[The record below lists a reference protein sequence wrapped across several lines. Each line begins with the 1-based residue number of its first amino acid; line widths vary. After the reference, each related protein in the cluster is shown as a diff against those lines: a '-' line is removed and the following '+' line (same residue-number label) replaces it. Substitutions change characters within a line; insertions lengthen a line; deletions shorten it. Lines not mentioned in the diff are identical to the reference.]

1 MIVEKILGNIKDEN
15 FKNFKIDYVD
25 VDWFEAQKRILKLT
39 SRNQVSVGV
48 RLDKESQEKGLNQG
62 DVLYVEN
69 DTAIVVNIR
78 EDDCIVV
85 KIPEEK
91 NRIVKLAW
99 ELGNRHTPL
108 FFNETYDNVLFPYDF
123 PLFDMIQKM
132 GFGPER
138 KQDKI
143 HNNLAVSSFI
153 NSDHGHDY
161 GYDGEGNMGAPS
173 GCLVLPTTR
182 IPHPLPVP
190 DATVLASLKSRSLLR
205 ELDFTPE

>member
-161 GYDGEGNMGAPS
+161 GYDGEGGYTDTYAQDHPEVTGGHSHSHTIGGHTFTHSHDDHHHAP
-173 GCLVLPTTR
+173 
-182 IPHPLPVP
+182 
-190 DATVLASLKSRSLLR
+190 
-205 ELDFTPE
+205 